1 MRTLLV
7 PRESGSKLPHS
18 KRFAMLRRAR
28 IGFVAAVWGLPAL
41 LAQPFHFP
49 TANHALLENGGGEAF
64 FVGTPG
70 QPWTTGA
77 FGGVRSEGQQL
88 HEGLDIRCLDR
99 DQAGEP
105 TDPVLATAD
114 GAVAYFSANPALSN
128 YGRYVILRHFIEG
141 VEVYSLYAHLREV
154 RSGLET
160 GQSVQAG
167 EPIGVM
173 GRSSNT
179 GQRISKERAHVHFEL
194 DLRLSDRFTAWQKQ
208 AFPGQRNDHGE
219 WNGRNL
225 VAFDPAQVFKEQASQ
240 GTNFSLLRM
249 LREQTELCRVLV
261 RATNFAWVRRY
272 AALVEPNPKAEQE
285 GVAGYELALNFNGLA
300 YRVIPRA
307 ASEIKGA
314 AKFQLLSVNEA
325 EQRARPCGHLVTK
338 RRGRWELQTRGLQL
352 LELLTY

>member
-1 MRTLLV
+1 
-7 PRESGSKLPHS
+7 
-18 KRFAMLRRAR
+18 MLRPLLPCLL
-28 IGFVAAVWGLPAL
+28 AATSSLPAL

-49 TANHALLENGGGEAF
+49 TANHALLTNGGGEAF

-70 QPWTTGA
+70 KPWTTGA
-77 FGGVRSEGQQL
+77 FGGVRTEGQQL
-88 HEGLDIRCLDR
+88 HKGLDIRCLSR

-105 TDPVLATAD
+105 TDPVLATAG
-114 GAVAYFSANPALSN
+114 GAVTYFNADPTLSN
-128 YGRYVILRHFIEG
+128 YGRYVVLRHLVEG
-141 VEVYSLYAHLREV
+141 IEVYSLYGHLREV
-154 RSGLET
+154 RSGLQP

-179 GQRISKERAHVHFEL
+179 GQRISRERAHLHFEL
-194 DLRLSDRFTAWQKQ
+194 GLRLSDRFTAWQRQ

-225 VAFDPAQVFKEQASQ
+225 MAFDPAQVFKEQASR

-249 LREQTELCRVLV
+249 LRGQTELCRVLV

-272 AALVEPNPKAEQE
+272 AAFMEPNPKAAQE

-307 ASEIKGA
+307 ASEIKRA

-325 EQRARPCGHLVTK
+325 ERQARPCGHLVTS
-338 RRGRWELQTRGLQL
+338 RRGRWELSARGLQL